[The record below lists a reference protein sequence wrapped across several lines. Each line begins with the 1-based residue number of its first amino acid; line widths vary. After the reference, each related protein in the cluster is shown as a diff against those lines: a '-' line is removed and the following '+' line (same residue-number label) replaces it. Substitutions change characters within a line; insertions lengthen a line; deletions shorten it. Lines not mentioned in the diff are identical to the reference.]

1 MSSLVMDVLL
11 TESTGKMNAVELKK
25 KVNDIEKE
33 IVKLKSDV
41 KEFIEDNYINFLPTL
56 QNDYVLVEKSR
67 KLIEDMKMLKSK
79 IDDQIKVELSGSI
92 KELKNLSQALIAC
105 NSSLYLSAK
114 LLELEQFTK
123 SVDKLRQNKDYVEA
137 AKVLNKIIV
146 LLNDD
151 ESHGDLQMLNIYS
164 ALKENYL
171 LTYRSL
177 VTAVLKIWNEH
188 VIWTASNDDETSK
201 DSKTSSSIS
210 LTIDCDPQEIRN
222 IIQALHYLSELPA
235 SLDHFSTKLM
245 KFIISPIIRSECS
258 VFVDEEKVFNVVVSS
273 EKKELPTY
281 KFILHN
287 LKMLFQFIYQHLN
300 VDIDGKTFINRLSK
314 HLWAQLSDYLLN
326 NCINDIIPSS
336 SVELSNFK
344 CVEEDIHEFEEYLG
358 EIGFITKDQLVISN
372 YIKDIDKLYI
382 DKISQEFLVKASQLV
397 KKNLHD
403 SFKYEDN
410 FGEEEKSNDK
420 YHAHVNNCTLINA
433 KVERNLS
440 KNTFRL
446 PSCQISNSAKELML
460 LVRDIL
466 DEAVLNSDN
475 STAAAAK
482 LYYTSR
488 NVIEHYV
495 WTVPEYHKKFLETIP
510 QQVALFHNNCMYLAH
525 NLMTLGHEYREKLP
539 KLQKHNI
546 TYVDLSL
553 KLRNIGAQTFLNH
566 VKYQRTIITDIIKDS
581 GLSQLAQNQLP
592 SSSGVERALRQCIR
606 QLELLKT
613 VWFNVLPINV
623 YHKTLGC
630 ILNSMIEDIIF
641 KVTILEDISA
651 DAATELVNLFN
662 MVVKRA
668 PLIFS
673 EENSVNRYVNKW
685 QKMLELIK
693 VLEASLKD
701 IEQRWADGKGPL
713 AREFTASQVKQLVRA
728 LFQNTERRSALL
740 ATIK

>member
-1 MSSLVMDVLL
+1 MSSLVIDVLL
-11 TESTGKMNAVELKK
+11 TDSTGKMNAIELKK
-25 KVNDIEKE
+25 KVNEIEKK

-56 QNDYVLVEKSR
+56 QNDYVLVDKSR
-67 KLIEDMKMLKSK
+67 KLIEEIGLLKSK

-137 AKVLNKIIV
+137 ARVLQKIVV
-146 LLNDD
+146 LLTDE
-151 ESHGDLQMLNIYS
+151 ESHDDLQMLSIYS
-164 ALKENYL
+164 AIKENYQ

-177 VTAVLKIWNEH
+177 LSIVLKLWEEH
-188 VIWTASNDDETSK
+188 VIWAVSDDDDK
-201 DSKTSSSIS
+201 NSKTSNDTSSVS
-210 LTIDCDPQEIRN
+210 LTIDCDPDEIKN
-222 IIQALHYLSELPA
+222 IIQALHYLSELP
-235 SLDHFSTKLM
+235 LCLEHFSNKLI
-245 KFIISPIIRSECS
+245 KLIIKPIISAECS
-258 VFVDEEKVFNVVVSS
+258 VFVLDEKVFNVVTSN
-273 EKKELPTY
+273 EKKELPSY

-300 VDIDGKTFINRLSK
+300 VVIDDKMFINRLNE
-314 HLWAQLSDYLLN
+314 HLWTQLSEYLLN

-336 SVELSNFK
+336 SVELNNFK
-344 CVEEDIHEFEEYLG
+344 SIEDDIHEFEEYLG
-358 EIGFITKDQLVISN
+358 EIGFITQEQLVISN

-382 DKISQEFLVKASQLV
+382 DKICQEFLVKASQFV

-403 SFKYEDN
+403 SFKHDPRVN
-410 FGEEEKSNDK
+410 EKLERESDE
-420 YHAHVNNCTLINA
+420 VVNCTLINA
-433 KVERNLS
+433 QTERHLN
-440 KNTFRL
+440 KNTFIL
-446 PSCQISNSAKELML
+446 PACQISASARELL
-460 LVRDIL
+460 QLIHDIL
-466 DEAVLNSDN
+466 NEAVLNSEN

-525 NLMTLGHEYREKLP
+525 NLMTLGHEYKA
-539 KLQKHNI
+539 KLQKLKNHNI
-546 TYVDLSL
+546 TYVDLTL
-553 KLRNIGAQTFLNH
+553 KLRNIGSQTFLNH
-566 VKYQRTIITDIIKDS
+566 VKYQRGIITDIIKDS

-630 ILNSMIEDIIF
+630 ILNSMIEDLIC

-673 EENSVNRYVNKW
+673 EENSVNRYVKKW

-701 IEQRWADGKGPL
+701 IEKRWADGKGPL
-713 AREFTASQVKQLVRA
+713 AREFSASQVKQLVRA

>member
-1 MSSLVMDVLL
+1 MSSLVIDVLL
-11 TESTGKMNAVELKK
+11 TDSTGKMNAVELKK
-25 KVNDIEKE
+25 KVNEIEKK

-56 QNDYVLVEKSR
+56 QNDYVLVDKSR
-67 KLIEDMKMLKSK
+67 KLIEEIGLLKSK

-137 AKVLNKIIV
+137 ARVLQKIVV
-146 LLNDD
+146 LLTDE
-151 ESHGDLQMLNIYS
+151 ESHDDLQMLNIYS
-164 ALKENYL
+164 AIKENYQ

-177 VTAVLKIWNEH
+177 LSTVLKLWEEH
-188 VIWTASNDDETSK
+188 VIWAASDDDK
-201 DSKTSSSIS
+201 NSKTNNDTSSVS
-210 LTIDCDPQEIRN
+210 LTIDCDPDEIKN
-222 IIQALHYLSELPA
+222 IIQALYYLSELP
-235 SLDHFSTKLM
+235 LCLEHFSTKLM
-245 KFIISPIIRSECS
+245 KLIIKPIISAECS
-258 VFVDEEKVFNVVVSS
+258 VFVLDEKVFNVVTSN
-273 EKKELPTY
+273 EKKEIPSY
-281 KFILHN
+281 KSILHN

-300 VDIDGKTFINRLSK
+300 VIIDDKMFISRLNE
-314 HLWAQLSDYLLN
+314 HLWTQLSEYLLN

-336 SVELSNFK
+336 SVELNNFK
-344 CVEEDIHEFEEYLG
+344 SIEDDIHEFEQYLG
-358 EIGFITKDQLVISN
+358 EIGFITQEQLVISN

-382 DKISQEFLVKASQLV
+382 AKICQEFLVKASQLV

-403 SFKYEDN
+403 SFKYD
-410 FGEEEKSNDK
+410 
-420 YHAHVNNCTLINA
+420 HHVNEKLEKESDEIVNCTLINA
-433 KVERNLS
+433 QTERHLN
-440 KNTFRL
+440 KNTFIL
-446 PSCQISNSAKELML
+446 PACQISASARELL
-460 LVRDIL
+460 QLVHDIL
-466 DEAVLNSDN
+466 NEAVLNSEN
-475 STAAAAK
+475 STDAAAK

-525 NLMTLGHEYREKLP
+525 NLMTLGHEYKAKLP
-539 KLQKHNI
+539 KLKNHNI
-546 TYVDLSL
+546 TYVDLTL
-553 KLRNIGAQTFLNH
+553 KLRNIGSQTFLNH
-566 VKYQRTIITDIIKDS
+566 VKYQRGIITDIIKDS

-630 ILNSMIEDIIF
+630 ILNSMIEDLIC

-673 EENSVNRYVNKW
+673 EENSVNRYVKKW

-701 IEQRWADGKGPL
+701 IEKRWADGKGPL
-713 AREFTASQVKQLVRA
+713 AREFSASQVKQLVRA